1 MQNALVGMYV
11 CPQFQAVLAHG
22 RRYLLKDK
30 TSKQPAGGGRT
41 ADARRTHG
49 GRTADARRTAG
60 GGRGRGEQAERTEE
74 VKSENNAS
82 NKGNAGKKKMGG
94 NEPPTTRVPNTN
106 P

>member
-1 MQNALVGMYV
+1 MQNAPVGMYI
-11 CPQFQAVLAHG
+11 CPQRQAVLPHG

-30 TSKQPAGGGRT
+30 TSKQPAG
-41 ADARRTHG
+41 G